1 LQGRTT
7 IVFPYN
13 RLYLFTKGATVKTKL
28 ILRTLF
34 VLICL
39 ITVIAAFNSCRPAD
53 KSAGDGH
60 HKLRVITTIFPLYDM
75 AKNVGAEKAAV
86 SLLLPPGVEAH
97 SFEPTPGDIVKINE
111 ADIFI
116 YTGRFMEPWAE
127 EIIRGAATKN
137 LIVVDASRGTKMVPG
152 VFHDKDEPA
161 GSLDPHIWLDFDNA
175 KIMLGNILQAFQTK
189 DSAAK
194 SFYERR
200 AADYSIKLAELDSA
214 YKSALTSCKKKK
226 IVYAGHYAFGYLAKR
241 YGLNYLSAQ
250 GVSPDAE
257 PTAKDLGKL
266 VEQIRR
272 DKIKY
277 IYYEELASPKIAE
290 TIASETGAKML
301 MLNAAH
307 NLAKDQFEKGISFFD
322 ILRNN
327 LDNLKIGL
335 DCGQYE

>member
-1 LQGRTT
+1 MKTNLGAGAL
-7 IVFPYN
+7 IVVV
-13 RLYLFTKGATVKTKL
+13 G
-28 ILRTLF
+28 
-34 VLICL
+34 L
-39 ITVIAAFNSCRPAD
+39 ITVMAAFSSCRPAD

-60 HKLRVITTIFPLYDM
+60 HKVRVVTTLFPLYDM
-75 AKNVGAEKAAV
+75 AKNIGAEKAAV
-86 SLLLPPGVEAH
+86 SLLLPPGVEPH

-116 YTGRFMEPWAE
+116 YTGKFMEPWAE
-127 EIIRGAATKN
+127 RIIKGTANKN

-152 VFHDKDEPA
+152 VFHDKDEPV
-161 GSLDPHIWLDFDNA
+161 GSLDPHIWLDFDNVP
-175 KIMLGNILQAFQTK
+175 IMVGNILEAFRTK
-189 DSAAK
+189 DSTDK

-200 AADYSIKLAELDSA
+200 ADDYSAKLAEIDSA
-214 YKSALTSCKKKK
+214 YRAALASCKKKE
-226 IVYAGHYAFGYLAKR
+226 IIYAGHYAFGYLAHR
-241 YGLNYLSAQ
+241 YGLKYLAAQ

-257 PTAKDLGKL
+257 PTARDLVKL

-290 TIASETGAKML
+290 TIAGETGAKLL

-307 NLAKDQFEKGISFFD
+307 NLARDQFEKGISFFD
-322 ILRNN
+322 ILRND

-335 DCGQYE
+335 ECR

>member
-1 LQGRTT
+1 M
-7 IVFPYN
+7 
-13 RLYLFTKGATVKTKL
+13 
-28 ILRTLF
+28 LRVLF

-39 ITVIAAFNSCRPAD
+39 FTFIVAVNSCRPAD
-53 KSAGDGH
+53 KSAVDGH
-60 HKLRVITTIFPLYDM
+60 HKLRVITTLFPLYDM
-75 AKNVGAEKAAV
+75 AGHVGAEKAAV

-97 SFEPTPGDIVKINE
+97 SFEPTPGDIIKINE

-116 YTGRFMEPWAE
+116 YTGKFMEPWAE
-127 EIIRGAATKN
+127 GIIKGAADKN
-137 LIVVDASRGTKMVPG
+137 LLVVDASRGTKMVPG

-189 DSAAK
+189 DSAGK

-200 AADYSIKLAELDSA
+200 AADYSIKLDELDST
-214 YKSALTSCKKKK
+214 YKSVLTSCKKKE
-226 IVYAGHYAFGYLAKR
+226 IVYAGHYALGYLANR
-241 YGLNYLSAQ
+241 YGLKYLSAQ

-257 PTAKDLGKL
+257 PMAKDLGKL
-266 VEQIRR
+266 VEQIKR

-277 IYYEELASPKIAE
+277 IFYEELASPKIAE
-290 TIASETGAKML
+290 TIAGETGAKIL

-322 ILRNN
+322 ILKSD

-335 DCGQYE
+335 ECR